1 MRIVLSSILLLTLVL
16 TGCAS
21 GGSPGGQRRNPDLI
35 TSEDLRQ
42 TDLQSSTAFQ
52 AIQRMRP
59 QWLRAR
65 AVGSLG
71 RGSIF
76 PKVMVDES
84 QYREIDDLRSMS
96 VSDIDEMRF
105 LGPADATTR
114 FGTGYPAGVILVS
127 LR

>member
-21 GGSPGGQRRNPDLI
+21 GGSPGGQRRNPDVL
-35 TSEDLRQ
+35 TNEDLRQ

-65 AVGSLG
+65 GVRSLSG
-71 RGSIF
+71 GSIF
-76 PKVMVDES
+76 PKVLVDET
-84 QYREIDDLRSMS
+84 QYREIDDLRRMS
-96 VSDIDEMRF
+96 VAAIAEIRF
-105 LGPADATTR
+105 IGPADATTR
-114 FGTGYPAGVILVS
+114 FGTGYTAGVILVS